1 MAFPE
6 SMRQMHDVIC
16 GLRRC
21 DAGGELEPCA
31 FYDAHTHRLYTRYCE
46 LDDTIDVVCTNKRR
60 RGFSKCPKNKR
71 RCCEDMLNDIFDAVD
86 KCYEDGE

>member
-6 SMRQMHDVIC
+6 SIKQMRDVVY

-21 DAGGELEPCA
+21 DAGDELEPCA
-31 FYDAHTHRLYTRYCE
+31 FYDAHTDRLYTHCCKC
-46 LDDTIDVVCTNKRR
+46 DDTTDVVCANKRR
-60 RGFSKCPKNKR
+60 RGFRKCPKNKR

-86 KCYEDGE
+86 KCYEDKE

>member
-6 SMRQMHDVIC
+6 SIRQVHDVAL

-46 LDDTIDVVCTNKRR
+46 LDDTIDVVCTNKQR

-71 RCCEDMLNDIFDAVD
+71 RCCKDMLNDIFDAVD